1 MAMKRTMTF
10 FYKKKS
16 QREGKNIELMH
27 CASPGSFIC
36 FFLVIFWCYSESLY
50 AQSCGCDY
58 TIPSTSTIIDRTTL
72 SVTALPKNKRIIC
85 FQSGTRTGPLM
96 VKNFKG
102 STDGGVNAPYI
113 FKNCSDQVVFNI
125 ALTNGYAFKFF
136 NSENVRLSGTGSSD
150 HYGIVLSG
158 GNITL
163 VLGDTTTKVEVDHI
177 DIRNSGFCGL
187 MAKTDNALIKVSG
200 GNNNPAGFVMKNIY
214 IHDNYIFNT
223 DAEGM
228 YIGNTNWAP
237 GNTQHNLDSIFVYNN
252 IVRDAG
258 AEGIQVGACPAGRSY
273 VYNNYV
279 NGFGR
284 KYQTFALFQNNG
296 IQLSTGF
303 SGRCYN
309 NFVYG
314 YPDDEFT
321 QNGIVC
327 VGLGNV
333 YIYNN
338 VVANA
343 KDNGIYV
350 GSNNA
355 ESKAKPFY
363 VFNNTVVDPAHD
375 GIRLQEV
382 GSALNKISAFVYN
395 NLGANIPAGYSLVK
409 KGGSQITTSELA
421 NVSNALSAFNFQD
434 PANHDYN
441 LTENS
446 NIVIDLG
453 TNIVASYGLATD
465 IDGNLR
471 APQGGTFDVGAYEYV
486 SDFLLT
492 VDPLSLAGK
501 CIGDTFMLAYSGTNK
516 GLPSDVTYKAVLSG
530 PDGYFGPQKIVV
542 GSNDSL
548 SGQILSALP
557 DNIPQ
562 GNNYRIRIEAN
573 NNSGFFR
580 SGPESSIGL
589 TRMEALQFVS
599 PQRASVSNASFFA
612 PGTGDFTIEARVKM
626 DQAATDNNVLEILST
641 RALGNTTNGYMFGF
655 NYATRKIVLN
665 FFNEFGVNVN
675 IQSNTLNLSEM
686 RGDGEW
692 HHLCVSRSA
701 GNKFTFFLDGYSVGV
716 QVYSVSLSVAS
727 SYLFI
732 GYDEPGNAGMSS
744 FTGSIDYL
752 RYWNV
757 AKTETEL
764 INNLKMDFPYPSTGL
779 LGLWNFNECS
789 GVQAILDE
797 SPYGNNGWL
806 GMNSDVGTND
816 PSRTIGS
823 EKAES
828 FRGLNFNSVVAGK
841 FDVATIPH
849 NVNYNFQTN
858 FSVEAYI
865 NLKSPLKGTR
875 TVIYEKDTT
884 NGVRFYVADANHL
897 GLVVGGVTVLSDVVQ
912 KNNVTANLYSG
923 GCYAVAVTAT
933 QSGTSYIVR
942 FYLDGLMVG
951 TSKFVSGFNPIT
963 SLGNALVGC
972 DAAQSI
978 PANGYITEVKLWKAA
993 RTADEIKNNLGVVF
1007 SSITTNLAGYW
1018 RFKEINGQTLIDQS
1032 ANNNAGYLGESIAVE
1047 STTDPQRSDNRCH
1060 FNDRVDTLPVPDSLN
1075 SDEMK
1080 VVVYPNPFSSEF
1092 GIIITGRMGESAD
1105 LYIYDLAGKIV
1116 FEKWGIGNNELAIL
1130 NPDLYSGMYLLK
1142 VIRGEQIQFVKVIK
1156 SH

>member
-1 MAMKRTMTF
+1 MAMKTTWTF
-10 FYKKKS
+10 FYKQKS
-16 QREGKNIELMH
+16 QRERKRVGLMH
-27 CASPGSFIC
+27 CASLWSFIC
-36 FFLVIFWCYSESLY
+36 FFLIMFMGISGSLS

-58 TIPSTSTIIDRTTL
+58 TIPLGSTIIDRTTL
-72 SVTALPKNKRIIC
+72 SVTALPKNKRVIC
-85 FQSGTRTGPLM
+85 FQSGTRTAPLM

-102 STDGGVNAPYI
+102 STDGGINAPYI
-113 FKNCSDQVVFNI
+113 FKNCSSQVVFNI
-125 ALTNGYAFKFF
+125 ALSNGYAFKFF

-150 HYGIVLSG
+150 QYGIVLSG
-158 GNITL
+158 ANITL
-163 VLGDTTTKVEVDHI
+163 VLGDTTSRVEVDHV

-187 MAKTDNALIKVSG
+187 MAKTDNALIKVAG
-200 GNNNPAGFVMKNIY
+200 GNNNPSGFIMKNIY

-228 YIGNTNWAP
+228 YIGNTNWAS
-237 GNTQHNLDSIFVYNN
+237 GNSQHNLDSIFVYNN

-258 AEGIQVGACPAGRSY
+258 AEGIQVGACPSGRAY

-284 KYQTFALFQNNG
+284 KYQTFALYQNNG

-309 NFVYG
+309 NFIYG
-314 YPDDEFT
+314 YPGDEFT
-321 QNGIVC
+321 QNGLVC

-338 VVANA
+338 VIANA

-363 VFNNTVVDPAHD
+363 VFNNTIVNPVHD
-375 GIRLQEV
+375 GIKLQEV
-382 GSALNKISAFVYN
+382 GTSLNKISAFVYN
-395 NLGANIPAGYSLVK
+395 NLGANIPAGYSLVR
-409 KGGSQITTSELA
+409 KGGSQITSSELA
-421 NVSNALSAFNFQD
+421 NISSTISAFNFQD
-434 PANHDYN
+434 PANNDFN
-441 LTENS
+441 LTSNS
-446 NIVIDLG
+446 TIVIDQG

-471 APQGGTFDVGAYEYV
+471 APQGGAFDVGAYEYI

-492 VDPLSLAGK
+492 VDPVSLVGK
-501 CIGDTFMLAYSGTNK
+501 CIGDTFMLTYSGVNS
-516 GLPSDVTYKAVLSG
+516 GWPSGVIYNAVLSG
-530 PDGYFGPQKIVV
+530 PDGYFGPQKIIV
-542 GSNDSL
+542 GSDDSL

-562 GNNYRIRIEAN
+562 GNNYRIRIEATDN
-573 NNSGFFR
+573 AGFFR
-580 SGPESSIGL
+580 TGPESSIGL
-589 TRMEALQFVS
+589 TRMEALKFAS
-599 PQRASVSNASFFA
+599 PQRASVSNASFFT

-626 DQAATDNNVLEILST
+626 DLAATDNNVLEILST

-655 NYATRKIVLN
+655 NYSTRKIVFN
-665 FFNEFGVNVN
+665 FFNDFGVNVN

-686 RGDGEW
+686 RNDGEW

-701 GNKFTFFLDGYSVGV
+701 GNKFTFFLDGYSVGT
-716 QVYSVSLSVAS
+716 QVYSTNLSVAS

-789 GVQAILDE
+789 GVQAILDD
-797 SPYGNNGWL
+797 SPYGNDGWL
-806 GMNSDVGTND
+806 GMNSDIGTND
-816 PSRTIGS
+816 PSRTVGS
-823 EKAES
+823 NKAES
-828 FRGLNFNSVVAGK
+828 FRGLSFNSVVGGK
-841 FDVATIPH
+841 LDVATIPH
-849 NVNYNFQTN
+849 NVNYNFATN
-858 FSVEAYI
+858 FSIEAYI
-865 NLKSPLKGTR
+865 NLKNPLKGTR

-884 NGVRFYVADANHL
+884 NGVRFYVADATHM
-897 GLVVGGVTVLSDVVQ
+897 GLVVGGKTVISDVVL
-912 KNNVTANLYSG
+912 KNNVAANLYSG
-923 GCYAVAVTAT
+923 GCFAVAVTAI
-933 QSGTSYIVR
+933 QSGTSYTVR
-942 FYLDGLMVG
+942 FYLDGLLVG
-951 TSKFVSGFNPIT
+951 VSKFVSGVNPIT
-963 SLGNALVGC
+963 SLSNALIGC
-972 DAAQSI
+972 DAGQSI

-993 RTADEIKNNLGVVF
+993 RTADEIRNNLGVVF
-1007 SSITTNLAGYW
+1007 SSITVNLAGYW

-1032 ANNNAGYLGESIAVE
+1032 VNNNAGYLGESLAVE
-1047 STTDPQRSDNRCH
+1047 STTDPLRSDNRCH

-1075 SDEMK
+1075 TEEMK
-1080 VVVYPNPFSSEF
+1080 FVVYPNPFSSEF
-1092 GIIITGRMGESAD
+1092 GIVITGRVGESAD
-1105 LYIYDLAGKIV
+1105 LYIFDLAGKLV
-1116 FEKWGIGNNELAIL
+1116 FEKLGIENNELEVL
-1130 NPDLYSGMYLLK
+1130 SPDLYSGMYLVK
-1142 VIRGEQIQFVKVIK
+1142 IVRGGQVQFTKVIK

>member
-1 MAMKRTMTF
+1 MRTKWTF
-10 FYKKKS
+10 FYNEKG
-16 QREGKNIELMH
+16 QREVKDIELMH
-27 CASPGSFIC
+27 CAPSWSFIWI
-36 FFLVIFWCYSESLY
+36 FLFVISYSGNLS

-58 TIPSTSTIIDRTTL
+58 TIPSGSTIIDRNTL
-72 SVTALPKNKRIIC
+72 SVTTLPKNKRVIC
-85 FQSGTRTGPLM
+85 FQSGNRTAPLM
-96 VKNFKG
+96 VRNFKG

-113 FKNCSDQVVFNI
+113 FKNCSAQVVFNI

-150 HYGIVLSG
+150 QYGIVLSG
-158 GNITL
+158 ANITL
-163 VLGDTTTKVEVDHI
+163 VLGDTTTRVEVDHV

-187 MAKTDNALIKVSG
+187 MAKTDNALVKVQG

-237 GNTQHNLDSIFVYNN
+237 GNSQHNLDSIFVYNN

-258 AEGIQVGACPAGRSY
+258 AEGIQIGASPAGRSY
-273 VYNNYV
+273 VYNNYI

-284 KYQTFALFQNNG
+284 KYQTFALYQNNG
-296 IQLSTGF
+296 LQLGTGF

-309 NFVYG
+309 NFIYG
-314 YPDDEFT
+314 YPGDEFT
-321 QNGIVC
+321 QNGLVC

-363 VFNNTVVDPAHD
+363 VFNNTIVNPSHD

-382 GSALNKISAFVYN
+382 GSSVNKISAFVYN

-409 KGGSQITTSELA
+409 KGGSQISASELA
-421 NVSNALSAFNFQD
+421 NINNTIPAFNFQD
-434 PANHDYN
+434 PDNNDFN

-453 TNIVASYGLATD
+453 TNIVASYGLTSD
-465 IDGNLR
+465 INGNLR
-471 APQGGTFDVGAYEYV
+471 APQGGSFDVGAYEYV

-492 VDPLSLAGK
+492 VDPQSLAGK
-501 CIGDTFMLAYSGTNK
+501 CIGDTFMLTYSGTNT
-516 GLPSDVTYKAVLSG
+516 GWPSDVKYKAVLSG
-530 PDGYFGPQKIVV
+530 PDGYFGPQKIIV

-548 SGQILSALP
+548 SGQIESALP
-557 DNIPQ
+557 DNITQ
-562 GNNYRIRIEAN
+562 GNNYRVRIEAS

-580 SGPESSIGL
+580 AGPESSIGL
-589 TRMEALQFVS
+589 SRMEALQFRS
-599 PQRASVSNASFFA
+599 PQRASVSNASLFA
-612 PGTGDFTIEARVKM
+612 RGTGDFTIEARVKM
-626 DQAATDNNVLEILST
+626 DFSASDNNVLEILST
-641 RALGNTTNGYMFGF
+641 RAIGNTSQGYMFGF
-655 NYATRKIVLN
+655 NYATGKIVFN

-675 IQSNTLNLSEM
+675 IQSNTLSLADM
-686 RGDGEW
+686 RNDGVW
-692 HHLCVSRSA
+692 HHLSVSRSG

-716 QVYSVSLSVAS
+716 QVYNVDLSVAS

-752 RYWNV
+752 RFWNV
-757 AKTETEL
+757 AKAEIDL
-764 INNLKMDFPYPSTGL
+764 INNLKMDFPYPSNGL

-789 GVQAILDE
+789 GVQAIMDD
-797 SPYGNNGWL
+797 SPYGNDGWL
-806 GMNSDVGTND
+806 GMNSDIGSND
-816 PSRTIGS
+816 PSRTFGS
-823 EKAES
+823 DKAES
-828 FRGLNFNSVVAGK
+828 FRGLDFNPVVTGK
-841 FDVATIPH
+841 LDVATIPH

-858 FSVEAYI
+858 FSIEAYI
-865 NLKSPLKGTR
+865 NLNNPSKGLR

-897 GLVVGGVTVLSDVVQ
+897 GLIVGGMTVLSDVVQ

-942 FYLDGLMVG
+942 FYLDGLLVG
-951 TSKFVSGFNPIT
+951 TSKFVSGVSPIT
-963 SLGNALVGC
+963 SLSNALIGC

-978 PANGYITEVKLWKAA
+978 PANGYITEVKLWKTA
-993 RTADEIKNNLGVVF
+993 RTADEIRNNLGVVF
-1007 SSITTNLAGYW
+1007 SSITINLAGYW

-1032 ANNNAGYLGESIAVE
+1032 ASNNAGYLGESLAVE

-1060 FNDRVDTLPVPDSLN
+1060 FNDRVDTLPVPDSLY
-1075 SDEMK
+1075 SEEMK
-1080 VVVYPNPFSSEF
+1080 VVVYPNPFSSDI
-1092 GIIITGRMGESAD
+1092 GIVITGRMGESAD
-1105 LYIYDLAGKIV
+1105 CYMFDLAGKLV
-1116 FEKWGIGNNELAIL
+1116 FEKLGIENNQLAVL
-1130 NPDLYSGMYLLK
+1130 SPDLYSGMYLVK
-1142 VIRGEQIQFVKVIK
+1142 IVRGGQVQFVKVIK
-1156 SH
+1156 AH

>member
-1 MAMKRTMTF
+1 MRTKQTF
-10 FYKKKS
+10 FHNEKS
-16 QREGKNIELMH
+16 QSERKVIELM
-27 CASPGSFIC
+27 CYASSGSFFW
-36 FFLVIFWCYSESLY
+36 FFLIVFVTFNRSLS

-58 TIPSTSTIIDRTTL
+58 TIPSGSTIIDRNTL
-72 SVTALPKNKRIIC
+72 SVTTLPKNKRVIC
-85 FQSGTRTGPLM
+85 FQSGTRTAPLM

-102 STDGGVNAPYI
+102 STDGGINAPYI
-113 FKNCSDQVVFNI
+113 FKNCSAQVVFNI
-125 ALTNGYAFKFF
+125 ALSNGYAFKFF

-150 HYGIVLSG
+150 QYGIVLSG
-158 GNITL
+158 ANITL
-163 VLGDTTTKVEVDHI
+163 VLGDTTTKVEIDHV

-187 MAKTDNALIKVSG
+187 MAKTDNALAKVVG

-214 IHDNYIFNT
+214 IHDNYIYNT

-237 GNTQHNLDSIFVYNN
+237 GNTQHNLDSVFVYNN

-258 AEGIQVGACPAGRSY
+258 AEGIQIGDCPSGRAY
-273 VYNNYV
+273 VYNNYI

-284 KYQTFALFQNNG
+284 KYQTFALYQNNG
-296 IQLSTGF
+296 LQLSTGF

-309 NFVYG
+309 NFIYG
-314 YPDDEFT
+314 YPGDEFT
-321 QNGIVC
+321 QNGLVC

-338 VVANA
+338 VVVNA

-363 VFNNTVVDPAHD
+363 VFNNTIVNPSHD

-382 GSALNKISAFVYN
+382 GSAVNKISAFVYN

-409 KGGSQITTSELA
+409 RASPLISSSEVA
-421 NVSNALSAFNFQD
+421 NISNTIPAFNFQD
-434 PANHDYN
+434 PDNNDYN

-446 NIVIDLG
+446 NLVIDLG
-453 TNIVASYGLATD
+453 TNIVASYGLTSD

-471 APQGGTFDVGAYEYV
+471 APQGGAFDVGAYEYV

-492 VDPLSLAGK
+492 VDPQSLIGK
-501 CIGDTFMLAYSGTNK
+501 CIGDTFMLSYSGTNT
-516 GLPSDVTYKAVLSG
+516 GWPSDVTYKASLSG
-530 PDGYFGPQKIVV
+530 PDGYFGPQRIIV

-548 SGQILSALP
+548 SGQIKSALP

-562 GNNYRIRIEAN
+562 GNNYRVRIEAS

-580 SGPESSIGL
+580 AGPESSIGL
-589 TRMEALQFVS
+589 ARMEALQFRS
-599 PQRASVSNASFFA
+599 PQRASVSNSSLFA
-612 PGTGDFTIEARVKM
+612 PGIGDFTIEARVKM
-626 DQAATDNNVLEILST
+626 DFSATDNNMLEIVST
-641 RALGNTTNGYMFGF
+641 RAIGNTSKGYMFGF
-655 NYATRKIVLN
+655 NYATGKIVFN

-675 IQSNTLNLSEM
+675 IQSNTLSLSDM
-686 RGDGEW
+686 RNDGAW
-692 HHLCVSRSA
+692 HHLSVSRSA

-716 QVYSVSLSVAS
+716 QIYNVDLSVAS
-727 SYLFI
+727 NYLFI

-752 RYWNV
+752 RFWNV
-757 AKTETEL
+757 AKTEIEL
-764 INNLKMDFPYPSTGL
+764 INNLKMDFPYPSNGL

-789 GVQAILDE
+789 GVQAILDD
-797 SPYGNNGWL
+797 SPYGNDGWL
-806 GMNSDVGTND
+806 GMNSDIGTND

-823 EKAES
+823 DKAES
-828 FRGLNFNSVVAGK
+828 FRGLDFNSVVAGK
-841 FDVATIPH
+841 LDVATIPH

-858 FSVEAYI
+858 FSLEAYI
-865 NLKSPLKGTR
+865 NLKNPLKGTR

-897 GLVVGGVTVLSDVVQ
+897 GLVIGGMTVLSDVVQ

-933 QSGTSYIVR
+933 QSGTSYIIR
-942 FYLDGLMVG
+942 FYLDGLLVG
-951 TSKFVSGFNPIT
+951 TSKFVSGTNAFT
-963 SLGNALVGC
+963 SESNALIGC

-978 PANGYITEVKLWKAA
+978 PANGYITEVKLWKTA

-1007 SSITTNLAGYW
+1007 SSITVNLAGYW

-1032 ANNNAGYLGESIAVE
+1032 ANNNAGYLGESLAVE
-1047 STTDPQRSDNRCH
+1047 STADPQRSDNRCH
-1060 FNDRVDTLPVPDSLN
+1060 FNDRVDTLPVPDSLI
-1075 SDEMK
+1075 SEDMK
-1080 VVVYPNPFSSEF
+1080 VAVYPNPFSSEF
-1092 GIIITGRMGESAD
+1092 GVVITGRMGESSD
-1105 LYIYDLAGKIV
+1105 FYMFDLAGRLV
-1116 FEKWGIGNNELAIL
+1116 FEKLGIKNNELAVL
-1130 NPDLYSGMYLLK
+1130 SPDLYGGMYLVK
-1142 VIRGEQIQFVKVIK
+1142 VVKGGQVQFVKVIK
-1156 SH
+1156 TH